1 MSGAEKDSGES
12 CGGEFMN
19 ASGMSGLIESLRN
32 TRENGGIVNVSGMTG
47 GASALAAARLA
58 EENGGQILLIVSTS
72 EKAKQIEEFLA
83 FFAENRRVYVLPDE
97 ERRQISVRSEEP
109 RTQL

>member
-47 GASALAAARLA
+47 GASALAAARP
-58 EENGGQILLIVSTS
+58 GG
-72 EKAKQIEEFLA
+72 
-83 FFAENRRVYVLPDE
+83 R
-97 ERRQISVRSEEP
+97 ERRADSPHRFHQ
-109 RTQL
+109 